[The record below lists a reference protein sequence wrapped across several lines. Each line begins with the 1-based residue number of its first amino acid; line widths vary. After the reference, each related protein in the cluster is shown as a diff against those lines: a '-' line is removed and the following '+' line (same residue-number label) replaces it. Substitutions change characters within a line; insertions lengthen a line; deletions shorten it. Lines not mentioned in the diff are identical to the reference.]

1 MYFLSVN
8 KYASSRLYCS
18 FSKKFDAWYT
28 VMLFKKASSLAL
40 LVIMLSTLPSARLF
54 AQQGPT
60 LDETPDFTTVITEFG
75 AILAAANVQ
84 VSMRDEAPVALD
96 IYRPTGNTRYSTL
109 YAAGPFPH
117 SEDIL
122 ADTENRVG
130 PIAWYV
136 SQGYAVVVANVRGTG
151 ASGGD
156 FGFFSREEQQDHY
169 EIIEWIATQPW
180 SDGQV
185 AGTGAGYYA
194 ASQWQ
199 MAIQN
204 PPHLKCIAPING
216 TLDPFGEWI
225 SPGGLTNNE
234 FINDWYDRKVRL
246 ANAYSGDTPRLVNY
260 DMRLAQLLHQG
271 FDDYWR
277 IRSSQGNT
285 RQINVPV
292 FVINDWSLDGSQAG
306 LSSTLQAL
314 NTLNTA
320 NKILITNPTADTALY
335 QDTALLARELL
346 PYYEWCF
353 NGRAPGSPFI
363 EVPRIR
369 YQAKNQSTLK
379 RESNWPPGNVRHEAW
394 FLNSTLDENN
404 NSIATLHSEHVA
416 GSLEISTFSTGQN
429 DARLRFVSAELNQDL
444 EIAGP
449 LMLELYTAS
458 AFNDAAFEVILHE
471 EIVPQVP
478 LTTVS
483 GLPSFIAAPTR
494 TIEPEPVPEVQD
506 VIVSTGRLK
515 ASARAR
521 DEELST
527 EFSPV
532 YALNGKQLMQPGQ
545 VTRLDIA
552 MRQTSYRFSAGNR
565 LILEIV
571 PVNDGSIP
579 DTNATE
585 LLYHSLEYPARLWLP
600 VARVRQQTTPMPA
613 AAEPVPVSQAD
624 LKSDAQEERQSTEP
638 ELEDVRQF
646 FVPR

>member
-1 MYFLSVN
+1 
-8 KYASSRLYCS
+8 
-18 FSKKFDAWYT
+18 
-28 VMLFKKASSLAL
+28 MLFKKASSLAL